1 MEPKMTVIAIVLS
14 VFGLGFLC
22 WLLFTLAIY
31 ALPFF
36 VAMTV
41 GLWAHHSGA
50 SPLGA
55 VIVAIV
61 AGVLTFVAGQAV
73 FAATRSPV
81 IRGAIALLFAG
92 PAAIAGYHATFAL
105 AGIGLVDGWRVAIG
119 VIGALFIGGT
129 AWARLT
135 LFDSARPGRGF
146 GTHPTSR
153 DSGGAQTA

>member
-1 MEPKMTVIAIVLS
+1 MTVIAIVLS

-36 VAMTV
+36 LGVTV
-41 GLWAHHSGA
+41 GFWAYHSGA
-50 SPLGA
+50 GALGA

-61 AGVLTFVAGQAV
+61 AGASTFVAGQAA

-81 IRGAIALLFAG
+81 IRGVIALLFAV

-105 AGIGLVDGWRVAIG
+105 SGIGLADGWRVAFG
-119 VIGALFIGGT
+119 VVGALFIGGT

-135 LFDSARPGRGF
+135 LFDSASPGRDF
-146 GTHPTSR
+146 GTHPASPR
-153 DSGGAQTA
+153 DSGGTQTA